1 MDTMIATHP
10 AETAHH
16 SIRWAPAA
24 RQTFSKQ
31 ALISKDRALAALM
44 QRAQLGSEGAY
55 AELLQELP
63 PVVGRMVRRQMAYAS
78 PSDQEDV
85 LQEVLLSVHAAR
97 ATYDPTR
104 PFIPWLK
111 AIVISRAIDFIR
123 RHKRHASGQA
133 LTDAMAD
140 GIADEAAGAAVTR
153 YEAVDA
159 LQKAIR
165 ALPAGQRSAIE
176 LLKLKEMSLREAAA
190 ASGMSIGALKASVHR
205 AVRTLRVSLAPYQV
219 A

>member
-1 MDTMIATHP
+1 MDTTIATPMVEIARP
-10 AETAHH
+10 A
-16 SIRWAPAA
+16 IPWAPPA
-24 RQTFSKQ
+24 RQSLSRQ
-31 ALISKDRALAALM
+31 ALISKDRALAVLM
-44 QRAQLGSEGAY
+44 HRAQLGSEGAY
-55 AELLQELP
+55 AQLLQELP

-85 LQEVLLSVHAAR
+85 VQEVLLSVHAAR
-97 ATYDPTR
+97 ATYDATR
-104 PFIPWLK
+104 PFLPWLK
-111 AIVISRAIDFIR
+111 AIVMSRAIDFMR
-123 RHKRHASGQA
+123 RQKRHASGQM

-140 GIADEAAGAAVTR
+140 GIADETAGDAVSR
-153 YEAVDA
+153 YDAVDA

-176 LLKLKEMSLREAAA
+176 LLKLREMSLREAAA
-190 ASGMSIGALKASVHR
+190 ASGMSISALKASVHR